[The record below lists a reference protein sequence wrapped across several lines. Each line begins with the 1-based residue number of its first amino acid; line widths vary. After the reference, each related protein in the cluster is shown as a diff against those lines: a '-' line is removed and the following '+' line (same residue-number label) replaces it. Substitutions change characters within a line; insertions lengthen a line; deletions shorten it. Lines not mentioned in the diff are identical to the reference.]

1 MHRMEEAVLELEPYD
16 GSTRLKGPG
25 AATLVDKQIALVEAS
40 TTAPGRSC
48 ESWSSRYL
56 YCWCFGALVMLVY
69 RNTGVRR
76 ESYRRCGMVLRRRII
91 LISGSMEQRL
101 DPSSNSMTETRE
113 Q

>member
-56 YCWCFGALVMLVY
+56 YCWCFGALVML
-69 RNTGVRR
+69 GVPEYWRTPG
-76 ESYRRCGMVLRRRII
+76 ELPSLRY
-91 LISGSMEQRL
+91 GVATQDYL
-101 DPSSNSMTETRE
+101 DLRVHGAEA
-113 Q
+113 